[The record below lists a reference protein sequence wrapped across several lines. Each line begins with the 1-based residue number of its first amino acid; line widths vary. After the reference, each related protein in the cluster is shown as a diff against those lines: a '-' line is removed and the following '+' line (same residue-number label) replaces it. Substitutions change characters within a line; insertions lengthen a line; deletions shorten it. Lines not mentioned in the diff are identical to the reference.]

1 MSKDRYT
8 KRSSRDREES
18 RYRDGRSSRS
28 ERQKRYSSPDRQ
40 GRSAKR
46 PQENSRTEKREGN
59 INEKPYDSRMETY
72 TAADSAA
79 QESVDFI
86 EGRNAVIEA
95 FRAGRVVERVWLEEG
110 LHDGPIE
117 TIDRLAARAKVRVDR
132 VPKARLDSMGSGRHQ
147 GAAARISPVEYAD
160 LYEVLDKADEK
171 GETPFLILLDEIE
184 DPHNLG
190 AMIRTAN
197 QVGATAVVIPKNR
210 AVGITSTVVKTSA
223 GAVYYTP
230 VVKVT
235 NLVRTMQELKEKG
248 FWFACADMDGEVMY
262 RQNLTGPLG
271 LVIGNEGQGVSRLV
285 RENCDFTVSVPMKGQ
300 VDSLNASVACGV
312 LAYEVLRQREY
323 RQN

>member
-1 MSKDRYT
+1 M
-8 KRSSRDREES
+8 EES
-18 RYRDGRSSRS
+18 WNLGGV
-28 ERQKRYSSPDRQ
+28 SP
-40 GRSAKR
+40 S
-46 PQENSRTEKREGN
+46 
-59 INEKPYDSRMETY
+59 
-72 TAADSAA
+72 
-79 QESVDFI
+79 ESVDFI

-117 TIDRLAARAKVRVDR
+117 TIDRLASRAKVRVDR

-147 GAAARISPVEYAD
+147 GAAARISPVEYSD
-160 LYEVLDKADEK
+160 LDEVLDRAEEK

-210 AVGITSTVVKTSA
+210 AAGITTTVVKTSA

-235 NLVRTMQELKEKG
+235 NLVRTIKDLRERG

-262 RQNLTGPLG
+262 KQNLTGPLG
-271 LVIGNEGQGVSRLV
+271 LVIGNEGEGVSRLV
-285 RENCDFTVSVPMKGQ
+285 RENCDFRVSVPMKGQ

-323 RQN
+323 GQN